1 MRDAAEVRTM
11 TEIELLRSSDAWSS
25 LQLDGPPTCTYAA
38 SERLLRALEAHAS
51 AEAHDLAEC
60 QDLVQRSDDP
70 YVKLL
75 FDLIIDDE
83 QRHQALLQ
91 SMVGRLHDGSE
102 AAVAIPMFDAPK
114 DPPILSSVELA
125 AALRD
130 LIRNEH
136 EGARHLRHIGR
147 QDGTVYDG
155 LYSLLLEA
163 IARDSEKHAVI
174 LRFLLARLERR
185 PA

>member
-1 MRDAAEVRTM
+1 M
-11 TEIELLRSSDAWSS
+11 TEIVPVRSSDAWSN
-25 LQLDGPPTCTYAA
+25 LQLDPSPPCTYAA
-38 SERLLRALEAHAS
+38 SERLVRALEAHAS
-51 AEAHDLAEC
+51 AESHDLADC
-60 QDLVQRSDDP
+60 RDLAQRTDDP

-83 QRHQALLQ
+83 QRHQALLE
-91 SMVGRLHDGSE
+91 SMVRHLQDGSE
-102 AAVAIPMFDAPK
+102 VPSTPK
-114 DPPILSSVELA
+114 FQVPGDSPPLSGVELA

-130 LIRNEH
+130 LIRNQH
-136 EGARHLRHIGR
+136 EGARHLRHVGR
-147 QDGTVYDG
+147 QEAGVYDG
-155 LYSLLLEA
+155 LHALLLEA

>member
-1 MRDAAEVRTM
+1 M
-11 TEIELLRSSDAWSS
+11 TEIVPRSSDAWSS
-25 LQLDGPPTCTYAA
+25 LHLDRPPTCTYAA
-38 SERLLRALEAHAS
+38 SERLVRALEAHAS
-51 AEAHDLAEC
+51 AEAHDLADC
-60 QDLVQRSDDP
+60 QDLAQRSDDP
-70 YVKLL
+70 YVKLV

-91 SMVGRLHDGSE
+91 SMVRHLQDGSE
-102 AAVAIPMFDAPK
+102 APSMPTIQFSADSVA
-114 DPPILSSVELA
+114 LSGVELA

-147 QDGTVYDG
+147 QDAAVDDG

-174 LRFLLARLERR
+174 LRFLLARMERR
-185 PA
+185 PS

>member
-1 MRDAAEVRTM
+1 M
-11 TEIELLRSSDAWSS
+11 TEIVPVRSNDAWSN
-25 LQLDGPPTCTYAA
+25 LQFDRSPTFAA
-38 SERLLRALEAHAS
+38 SERLVRALEAHAS
-51 AEAHDLAEC
+51 AEAHDLADC
-60 QDLVQRSDDP
+60 RDLAQRSDDP

-83 QRHQALLQ
+83 RRHQALLE
-91 SMVGRLHDGSE
+91 SMVRHLEDESG
-102 AAVAIPMFDAPK
+102 AASMPSSRSSADSAP
-114 DPPILSSVELA
+114 LSGVEFA

-147 QDGTVYDG
+147 QDAGVYDG

-163 IARDSEKHAVI
+163 IARDSEKHAAI

-185 PA
+185 PS

>member
-1 MRDAAEVRTM
+1 M
-11 TEIELLRSSDAWSS
+11 TEIVPVGSSDAWSN
-25 LQLDGPPTCTYAA
+25 LQLDRSPTCTYAA
-38 SERLLRALEAHAS
+38 SERLVRALEAHAS
-51 AEAHDLAEC
+51 AEAHDLADC
-60 QDLVQRSDDP
+60 RDLAQHSDDP

-75 FDLIIDDE
+75 FDLIIEDE
-83 QRHQALLQ
+83 QRHQALLE
-91 SMVGRLHDGSE
+91 SMVRHLQDESE
-102 AAVAIPMFDAPK
+102 V
-114 DPPILSSVELA
+114 LSMPRFQSSGDSATLSAVELA

-147 QDGTVYDG
+147 QDATVYNG

-185 PA
+185 SS

>member
-1 MRDAAEVRTM
+1 M
-11 TEIELLRSSDAWSS
+11 TEIVPVRSTDTWSS
-25 LQLDGPPTCTYAA
+25 LQLDRSPTCNYAA
-38 SERLLRALEAHAS
+38 SERLVRALEAHAS
-51 AEAHDLAEC
+51 AEAHDLADC
-60 QDLVQRSDDP
+60 QALVQRSDDP

-75 FDLIIDDE
+75 FDLIIDDQ

-91 SMVGRLHDGSE
+91 SMVRHLQDGSE
-102 AAVAIPMFDAPK
+102 AASMPTVNSSGDSPQ
-114 DPPILSSVELA
+114 LSTVELA

-130 LIRNEH
+130 LIRNDH

-147 QDGTVYDG
+147 QDTTVYDG

-185 PA
+185 PS